1 MAVCDHPI
9 ARAQDLIDRLKNLTR
24 PIGEAESKDLNALWN
39 ELEDL
44 LIMLAIPAKYPVD
57 GPSKA
62 DTLRIIIAA
71 IDDYRET
78 EKRDA
83 DSDKEP
89 GGITEHRRSSHGDS
103 AGHERR
109 PGETGHTG
117 TETDQGSE
125 DGAAG
130 SD

>member
-1 MAVCDHPI
+1 MTVCDHPI

-24 PIGEAESKDLNALWN
+24 PIGEAEPKDLNALWN

-44 LIMLAIPAKYPVD
+44 LIMLASPVRYSID
-57 GPSKA
+57 ERHKA
-62 DTLRIIIAA
+62 ATLRRIIAA

-83 DSDKEP
+83 NSDEEP
-89 GGITEHRRSSHGDS
+89 GGVTEHRGSSHGDS
-103 AGHERR
+103 ARDEGR

-117 TETDQGSE
+117 TETD
-125 DGAAG
+125 
-130 SD
+130 